1 MKSISARRKVYDK
14 PLSGELIHQA
24 MRRIFP
30 KRNDYGT
37 ASFDELV
44 PELARFGIT
53 TLGRFRALMKR
64 HRRALLRADREPLH
78 PPERKMFAEECG
90 EEFVRDTERRQYWF
104 AYPAL
109 VRTAA
114 EMEFGEEAAIHEAQ
128 PALQADGPASGGP
141 LKSNVEAVEKPP
153 NWHESRC

>member
-1 MKSISARRKVYDK
+1 MSKRRFSARAERGRQ
-14 PLSGELIHQA
+14 PLTGEAIHVA

-44 PELARFGIT
+44 TELARFGIT
-53 TLGRFRALMKR
+53 TVGAFRRLMTR
-64 HRRALLRADREPLH
+64 HRRELLRIDRDRLLPWEEKH
-78 PPERKMFAEECG
+78 FAKLFG
-90 EEFVRDTERRQYWF
+90 AEFLKDAVRRQYWF

-114 EMEFGEEAAIHEAQ
+114 ELEFGEEAAVYE
-128 PALQADGPASGGP
+128 G
-141 LKSNVEAVEKPP
+141 
-153 NWHESRC
+153 

>member
-1 MKSISARRKVYDK
+1 MSKHRFSAQAERRRQ
-14 PLSGELIHQA
+14 PLSGDAIHAA

-53 TLGRFRALMKR
+53 TVGKFRRLMTR
-64 HRRALLRADREPLH
+64 HRRELLRIDRDRLLPWEEKH
-78 PPERKMFAEECG
+78 FAESFG
-90 EEFVRDTERRQYWF
+90 AEFVKDAVRRQYWF

-114 EMEFGEEAAIHEAQ
+114 ELEYGEEAAVYE
-128 PALQADGPASGGP
+128 G
-141 LKSNVEAVEKPP
+141 
-153 NWHESRC
+153 